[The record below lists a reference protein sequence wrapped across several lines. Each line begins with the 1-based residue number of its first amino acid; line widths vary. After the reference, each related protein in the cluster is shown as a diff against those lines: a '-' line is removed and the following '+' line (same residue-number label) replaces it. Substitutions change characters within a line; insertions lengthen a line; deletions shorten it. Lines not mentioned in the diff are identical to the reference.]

1 MGSSSATSARHA
13 LWLLLTLLL
22 ASCGHRASA
31 DLELRSVL
39 EGYRH
44 FAETRYRQSVDGIV
58 ALQASLQG
66 LEASPGPEALEAA
79 REAWRRARIPY
90 AQSEVLRFGNW
101 FVDEADAR
109 INAWPVDEGV
119 LDYVG
124 GTYQASVSNPLARFN
139 LIANQ
144 QLLVGGRALS
154 LELIQRRKLLALQEL
169 SDVEANVTT
178 GYHALEFWLWG
189 QDLNGHGPGAG
200 QRPWTDFSQDEN
212 LCTDGA
218 TPAPLIHCLRRHQ
231 ALAAAAESLRLELLA
246 LTAMWGE
253 QSGSYGDRLVRGDAR
268 DGLRRMLFGMVAMAS
283 EEMAA
288 ERIQVALWSH
298 APEEEQDCFSD
309 QTHESLFQ
317 NGVGVAA
324 VYQGESAQMSLQR
337 LAQRDYPQ
345 QASALQLTFAAAGS
359 QLQQLRE
366 RGESGQRF
374 DQLIA
379 PDNAEGHELLQAT
392 ASSLMDLAEALE
404 KLADAMGL
412 GPLNPQ
418 AAN

>member
-1 MGSSSATSARHA
+1 M
-13 LWLLLTLLL
+13 
-22 ASCGHRASA
+22 
-31 DLELRSVL
+31 L